1 MSQPKVRRFLFV
13 HLGAHSVWPMPFA
26 LRLLWLAHG
35 VLAAVLPRFQ
45 KKWRLDLWL
54 SARIP
59 CGRWSKLGHPPFCHV
74 CLFASGREG
83 ALKRQSFFCSF
94 GFRPLI
100 SKRFQSG
107 LVAQDPKKGLSQQPQ
122 TSTGFDS
129 FFWRE
134 LGHSMAQGDPAL

>member
-83 ALKRQSFFCSF
+83 ALKRQSFFLQFWFSSTDQQAFPVWACRSGSEKRALTTAPDIHRVRLIF
-94 GFRPLI
+94 LEGARP
-100 SKRFQSG
+100 
-107 LVAQDPKKGLSQQPQ
+107 
-122 TSTGFDS
+122 FD
-129 FFWRE
+129 
-134 LGHSMAQGDPAL
+134 GPG